1 MLYNLLYPLS
11 SQFTFL
17 NVFQYITF
25 RTMFATLT
33 ALIITMLIGDIVTD
47 MLKRWKLS
55 QITKGYEP
63 KRHKAKE
70 GTPTMGGIMIIGTTM
85 ISTLLW
91 ADVTNHYIILLL
103 ILFTGFGAVGFADD
117 YVKTIKRNPEGLKGR
132 TKLVYEIIIST
143 IVVYLLIMLDNSGKV
158 TSITLPFFKNFI
170 IF

>member
-70 GTPTMGGIMIIGTTM
+70 GTPTMGGIMIDRK
-85 ISTLLW
+85 S
-91 ADVTNHYIILLL
+91 
-103 ILFTGFGAVGFADD
+103 
-117 YVKTIKRNPEGLKGR
+117 
-132 TKLVYEIIIST
+132 
-143 IVVYLLIMLDNSGKV
+143 VV
-158 TSITLPFFKNFI
+158 
-170 IF
+170 

>member
-25 RTMFATLT
+25 RTMFAILT

-47 MLKRWKLS
+47 MLKRWKLA

-70 GTPTMGGIMIIGTTM
+70 GTPTMGGIMIIGTTVL
-85 ISTLLW
+85 STLLW
-91 ADVTNHYIILLL
+91 A
-103 ILFTGFGAVGFADD
+103 
-117 YVKTIKRNPEGLKGR
+117 
-132 TKLVYEIIIST
+132 
-143 IVVYLLIMLDNSGKV
+143 
-158 TSITLPFFKNFI
+158 
-170 IF
+170 